1 MLKSDREEKIM
12 KKTIAGSVFGTV
24 ALVLGALSPATAQ
37 TYNLTLCG
45 ASPGVLWSLL
55 GAGVDAAVKAA
66 YPGSTVTYQT
76 SGGGLANVALLDQ
89 SKCDMA
95 IIHDAEAKAAIQG
108 LDPFSEPVTSMA
120 TIAQLY
126 TWAPMQAI
134 VNADYAEEHGLT
146 TLEDI
151 AAKQL
156 PIDIVLNRRGNIVSA
171 IGESMLNAIGASPAQ
186 IEEWGGSVTYAASA
200 EQGDLI
206 RDRRVDMLLNSLFV
220 NHSSIRELAS
230 SIDVKLLPITDETA
244 QAVIDEWN
252 INRYTIPA
260 DAYDWNPQDTL
271 TLTVAAQLFVRADA
285 DPELVGNITRA
296 LVDNFEE
303 IQGVHGAMKGLDVE
317 LMAGAGTVDYHPA
330 ARAVY
335 SQAGF

>member
-1 MLKSDREEKIM
+1 MSVLEKPR
-12 KKTIAGSVFGTV
+12 
-24 ALVLGALSPATAQ
+24 ALAAAALSAVVLAGGVAPATAQ

-45 ASPGVLWSLL
+45 ASPGGLWSLL

-89 SKCDMA
+89 GRCDLA

-108 LDPFSEPVTSMA
+108 LEPFDAPVTSMA

-134 VNADYAEEHGLT
+134 VNADYAEEHGLE

-151 AAKQL
+151 AEQQL
-156 PIDIVLNRRGNIVSA
+156 PIDLVLNRRGNIVSA
-171 IGESMLNAIGASPAQ
+171 IGESMLNAIGASPEQ
-186 IEEWGGSVTYAASA
+186 IEEWGGSVTYAASG
-200 EQGDLI
+200 EQGDLM

-230 SIDVKLLPITDETA
+230 SIDVKLLPVTDETA
-244 QAVIDEWN
+244 QKVIDEWD
-252 INRYTIPA
+252 IQRYTIPA
-260 DAYDWNPQDTL
+260 SAYDWNPQDTL
-271 TLTVAAQLFVRADA
+271 TVTVSAQLFVRADA
-285 DPELVGNITRA
+285 EDEFVNNIASA
-296 LVDNFEE
+296 LVEHYEE
-303 IQGVHGAMKGLDVE
+303 LQGVHGAMKPLDVE

-330 ARAVY
+330 AQAVY

>member
-1 MLKSDREEKIM
+1 M
-12 KKTIAGSVFGTV
+12 KKKIAGTVFGT
-24 ALVLGALSPATAQ
+24 ATLVLGALSPATAQ

-45 ASPGVLWSLL
+45 ASPGGLWSLL
-55 GAGVDAAVKAA
+55 GAGIDAAVKAA

-89 SKCDMA
+89 SRCDMA

-108 LDPFSEPVTSMA
+108 LEPFDAPVTSMA

-134 VNADYAEEHGLT
+134 VNADYAEEHGLE

-151 AAKQL
+151 AEQELA
-156 PIDIVLNRRGNIVSA
+156 IDLVLNRRGNIVSA
-171 IGESMLNAIGASPAQ
+171 IGESMLNAIGASPEQ

-200 EQGDLI
+200 EQGDLM

-230 SIDVKLLPITDETA
+230 AIDVKLLPITEETA
-244 QAVIDEWN
+244 QTVIEEWD
-252 INRYTIPA
+252 ISRYEIPE
-260 DAYDWNPQDTL
+260 DAYDWNPRSTL
-271 TLTVAAQLFVRADA
+271 TVTVAAQLFMRDDA
-285 DPELVGNITRA
+285 DPELVRNITQA
-296 LVDNFEE
+296 LVDHYQE
-303 IQGVHGAMKGLDVE
+303 IQSVHGAMQGFDVE
-317 LMAGAGTVDYHPA
+317 LMAGAGTVGYHPA
-330 ARAVY
+330 AQEVY